1 MHYIVKI
8 NRSKILNSII
18 SLLNMSS
25 LWLVYKNS
33 IKRVFDK
40 QWQNILLVDCVSGVR
55 SMNTWLIPPTCHQ
68 SLLSSPPP
76 LFLITSVLLPP
87 QRWWGIIPLS
97 STLCWSKGD
106 RTGDKH
112 NNRMANKYH
121 WKLRHALNTEK
132 RLTFE

>member
-1 MHYIVKI
+1 MQYYLK
-8 NRSKILNSII
+8 KQAI
-18 SLLNMSS
+18 SFLKSS
-25 LWLVYKNS
+25 LRN
-33 IKRVFDK
+33 VFVALFRK
-40 QWQNILLVDCVSGVR
+40 QLFTNFPFLLVDCPDLPSCEVYEY
-55 SMNTWLIPPTCHQ
+55 LINSPTCHQ
-68 SLLSSPPP
+68 SLLSSPLS